1 MLFFVMKSIKKMY
14 LKYWKTTMVL
24 WINLNKIKWCS
35 WVQDNIRAPQH
46 VILFFFSCTAAC
58 RILDPQPGIEPAPSA
73 VKAQSANPWTTRRL
87 LLLGAGACHLLNL
100 STPHCS
106 PTCRAP
112 QAAFPLFC
120 ILLQYRPLRVKP
132 TSPRRYVRH
141 YMVYPQNSPGAL
153 SLFLHL
159 GPA

>member
-1 MLFFVMKSIKKMY
+1 MSSGQHSCPSACHPFF
-14 LKYWKTTMVL
+14 
-24 WINLNKIKWCS
+24 
-35 WVQDNIRAPQH
+35 
-46 VILFFFSCTAAC
+46 FFFSCTAAC

-73 VKAQSANPWTTRRL
+73 VKAHSANHWTTRRL

>member
-1 MLFFVMKSIKKMY
+1 MLY
-14 LKYWKTTMVL
+14 LKYWKATVVL
-24 WINLNKIKWCS
+24 WINMNKIKWCS
-35 WVQDNIRAPQH
+35 WVQENICAPQH
-46 VILFFFSCTAAC
+46 VILFSFGCTAAC
-58 RILDPQPGIEPAPSA
+58 RILHPQSGIEPVPSA
-73 VKAQSANPWTTRRL
+73 VKAWSPNHWTTRRL

-106 PTCRAP
+106 PTCKAP

-120 ILLQYRPLRVKP
+120 VPLQYHPLRVKP
-132 TSPRRYVRH
+132 TAPQQYVRH

-159 GPA
+159 WPAQKLRRIRWK